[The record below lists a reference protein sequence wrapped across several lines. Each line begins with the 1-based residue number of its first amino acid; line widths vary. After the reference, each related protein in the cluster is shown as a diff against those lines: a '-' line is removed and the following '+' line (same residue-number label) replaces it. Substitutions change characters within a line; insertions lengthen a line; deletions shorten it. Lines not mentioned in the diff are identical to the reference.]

1 MSYSVLQIAP
11 CGEYVLYDG
20 KQQKAILSGS
30 QSEMFDWK
38 HKIEEA
44 EQKRDNK
51 EYFDQL
57 REERLALLVA
67 AGHTQQSAEDF
78 LKKQMPYLYE

>member
-1 MSYSVLQIAP
+1 MSYSVLQLAP

-20 KQQKAILSGS
+20 KKQKAILSGS

-38 HKIEEA
+38 HNIEEA
-44 EQKRDNK
+44 EQKKANR
-51 EYFDQL
+51 EYFDNL

-67 AGHTQQSAEDF
+67 AGHTQQSAENF
-78 LKKQMPYLYE
+78 LKQNMPYLYE